1 MKLKNTKVRW
11 LIGVLLVVVLALVA
25 RHFLFKPAPPQ
36 YLSTPVARMDLEDT
50 VLASGTI
57 KPVKQV
63 SVGAQVNGQ
72 LKSLKVALGD
82 RVKKG
87 QLLAEIDP
95 VLQENDLR
103 KAEAGLANVQAQK
116 ASKQALLAQYQLT
129 LTRQQTMYGE
139 DASAK
144 ADLESAQAQVTSTK
158 ADLAALDAQIKQSAV
173 EVDTAK
179 ANLGYTRI
187 TAPMD
192 GEIISVVTQE
202 GQTVV
207 SAQSAPTILIMA
219 NLDTMTIKAQVSE
232 ADVVRVKAGQP
243 VYFTILGA
251 ADKKFSSTL
260 RAVEPAPESISSE
273 SSTTT
278 TTSTSSTTAVYYN
291 GLFDVPNPGHVL
303 KTDMTAQV
311 SIVQGA
317 VKQVLAIPVTALG
330 QKAADGSY
338 TVRVVGPDG
347 HAQPRKITTG
357 LNNNVNVQVLTG
369 LALGDKVVVGDSTQI
384 KPASDED
391 QHRGPPPGH

>member
-1 MKLKNTKVRW
+1 MKLKKTKVRW
-11 LIGVLLVVVLALVA
+11 LVGVLLVIALLWLVK
-25 RHFLFKPAPPQ
+25 HFMFPPAPPQ
-36 YLSTPVARMDLEDT
+36 YLSAPVSRMDLEDT

-103 KAEAGLANVQAQK
+103 KAQAGLANVQAQK
-116 ASKQALLAQYQLT
+116 ASRQALLAQYQLA
-129 LTRQQTMYGE
+129 LKRQQTMIE
-139 DASAK
+139 QDASAR
-144 ADLESAQAQVTSTK
+144 ADLEAAQAQVTSTI
-158 ADLAALDAQIKQSAV
+158 ADLAALDAQIKQSVV
-173 EVDTAK
+173 EVDTAQ

-219 NLDTMTIKAQVSE
+219 NLDTMTIKAQISE
-232 ADVVRVKAGQP
+232 ADVVRVKPGQP
-243 VYFTILGA
+243 VYFTILGL
-251 ADKKFSSTL
+251 ADKRFSSTL
-260 RAVEPAPESISSE
+260 RAVEPAPESINTDSATS
-273 SSTTT
+273 
-278 TTSTSSTTAVYYN
+278 TSTSSTTAVYYN

-303 KTDMTAQV
+303 KTSMTAQV
-311 SIVQGA
+311 FVVQGEA
-317 VKQVLAIPVTALG
+317 KHVLAIPVTALG
-330 QKAADGSY
+330 EKAANGSY
-338 TVRVVGPDG
+338 TVQVIGKDG
-347 HAQPRKITTG
+347 RAAPRKITTG

-369 LALGDKVVVGDSTQI
+369 LVEAEKVVVGDPEKLKGAEQ
-384 KPASDED
+384 DE
-391 QHRGPPPGH
+391 HRGRPGN

>member
-1 MKLKNTKVRW
+1 MKLQKRTTRIIAIAV
-11 LIGVLLVVVLALVA
+11 VLLVLAFA
-25 RHFLFKPAPPQ
+25 AQHFLFKPAKPQ
-36 YLSTPVARMDLEDT
+36 FLTTPVSRMDLEDT

-57 KPVKQV
+57 KPIKQV

-103 KAEAGLANVQAQK
+103 KAEAGLNNVQAQK
-116 ASKQALLAQYQLT
+116 VSKLALLKQYELALQ
-129 LTRQQTMYGE
+129 RQQTMISS
-139 DASAK
+139 DASAR
-144 ADLESAQAQVTSTK
+144 ADLESAQAQVDSTK

-173 EVDTAK
+173 DVDTAK

-192 GEIISVVTQE
+192 GEIISIVTQE

-219 NLDTMTIKAQVSE
+219 NLDTMTIKSQISE
-232 ADVVRVKAGQP
+232 ADVVRVKPGQP

-251 ADKKFSSTL
+251 AEKRFSSKL
-260 RAVEPAPESISSE
+260 RAIEPAPESISTE
-273 SSTTT
+273 TTTTTTT
-278 TTSTSSTTAVYYN
+278 TTSAVYYN

-303 KTDMTAQV
+303 KTSMTAQV
-311 SIVQGA
+311 SIVQGEA
-317 VKQVLAIPVTALG
+317 KHALAIPVTALG
-330 QKAADGSY
+330 PKGADGSY
-338 TVRVVGPDG
+338 EVRVLGKNDMPET
-347 HAQPRKITTG
+347 RKVKIG
-357 LNNNVNVQVLTG
+357 LNNNVNAEVLSG
-369 LALGDKVVVGDSTQI
+369 LSEGEKVIVGDTSTLKVAATQ
-384 KPASDED
+384 DD
-391 QHRGPPPGH
+391 HRGPPPGH